1 MSKLDFILSSAALVA
16 IFCLVQF
23 VFSRG
28 LLG

>member
-16 IFCLVQF
+16 IVLLAEY

-28 LLG
+28 II